1 MARSTK
7 DVFESHLLMTLN
19 WGEKPDV
26 QINYSPECVIIS
38 SEGIFYGHDG
48 VVNALDKLNKKMH
61 DADFLYTTKRYAGNI
76 AFLEWQAEGDDYYI
90 DDGTETFYIH
100 DGFICAQTIHYT
112 VRSRAV

>member
-7 DVFESHLLMTLN
+7 DVFESHLLMTLS
-19 WGEKPDV
+19 WEIKPDI
-26 QINYSPECVIIS
+26 QTNYSRNCVIIT

-48 VVNALDKLNKKMH
+48 VMKALDSINKSMP
-61 DADFLYTTKRYAGNI
+61 DADFLYTTKQWAGDI

-100 DGFICAQTIHYT
+100 DGLICAQTIHYT
-112 VRSRAV
+112 VRSRST